1 MQIEAYK
8 KVFVD
13 AVANAE
19 KLDEAMSHY
28 LGQNAQAYV
37 DEGHYGGEHVLQCR
51 CKASVNLKKKNDKNE
66 YILSC
71 RGYPNCK
78 VSVWFPTAV
87 IHAQATDETCEK
99 CKKVKKINFKFDKK
113 QVPFTLPANYTA
125 CILCDVQL
133 KEVLGYDTS
142 QIQSLNSTSQINTNT
157 SANSSGYSSNISAN
171 RTNSSMNI
179 SSSSSSMNRS
189 SNRDMSSGRLNQNG
203 SNTSSNANS
212 SRSYNTSAS
221 NNYK

>member
-1 MQIEAYK
+1 VQIEAYK

-51 CKASVNLKKKNDKNE
+51 CKASVNLKKKKDKNE
-66 YILSC
+66 YFLSC

-113 QVPFTLPANYTA
+113 QVPFTLPA
-125 CILCDVQL
+125 
-133 KEVLGYDTS
+133 
-142 QIQSLNSTSQINTNT
+142 